1 MDRINNYPKPR
12 RHEPRML
19 DTSQNLIVID
29 GRIRT
34 TEIES
39 CRYEAPNRCC
49 IVFVGNPK
57 EYAYRADN
65 VGWLRNPEA
74 LNPTDYRLVHNE
86 RRLTYIA
93 AIFRFRDNS
102 QVYWHIRFE
111 NGAERSYK
119 SSDLQITSSCLADP
133 ASHNIF
139 QYLQQ
144 VAATNALPGDDGTAL
159 LAKQYDKV
167 RFVSDETALA
177 TYLNPGLFK
186 PRTYAKRQL
195 IYPFGS
201 NTSQLKAVQKAFE
214 HSISVIQGPPGT
226 GKTQTILNIIANILV
241 AGKTVLVVSN
251 NNSATDNVLEKL
263 IKYEFGFLAAPL
275 GNADNK
281 QRFIECQESEKQYP
295 KALASW
301 HAAEANRPE
310 FLERIDRQIKR
321 LNHLFAKQERLAI
334 ARQELQVL
342 ETERHHFER
351 EIGASDYKIALRKTR
366 SIPRLTRLW
375 FDLQRFAEDA
385 ALRPGF
391 FGNMRQKLR
400 WIAIRLR
407 SRQLLKGLSRDFF
420 QRDLST
426 IVSDLQAALYHA
438 RLKALRTEIA
448 ALEAYIASQH
458 AEEQTKRLS
467 EWSML
472 FLKNT
477 LYRKYG
483 TDHPK
488 PIFRSDDFYFRPQE
502 VLDEYPVVLSTTFSA
517 RSSLSPETIYDYV
530 IMDEASQVSI
540 ETGAL
545 ALSVAQN
552 AVIVGDS
559 MQLPNVVTPEARL
572 KLDEIAG
579 QFTLPRSYDCARN
592 SFLESLCRTIP
603 GVPQTLLKEHYRCH
617 PKIIDFCNRKFYG
630 GALVIMTRD
639 NDDCDVICAVKTV
652 EGNHKHGHMN
662 QREIDVIR
670 KEVLP
675 TLPHKAENIGIIAP
689 YNAQV
694 DALQQQIGA
703 TVDIA
708 TVHKFQGREK
718 DAIVMCTVDNQISD
732 FVDDPNLLNVAV
744 SRAKQ
749 KFCLVVT
756 GNKQQKSGNISDLLA
771 YIEYNNFTVTE
782 SKIRSIFDYLYK
794 QYTEARMAYL
804 ATRKRVSEYDSENLT
819 YALIEDILH
828 NNAAMRHLDV
838 VCHLPLRMLLRDF
851 SLLDDVERRY
861 AGNSLT
867 HIDFLIYNKVGKQPV
882 LAIETDGFSY
892 HQEGS
897 RQKERDEMKDRI
909 LALYGIPCERLSTA
923 ESDERERIE
932 IRLKEILHI
941 DYILPGK

>member
-1 MDRINNYPKPR
+1 MN
-12 RHEPRML
+12 
-19 DTSQNLIVID
+19 S
-29 GRIRT
+29 
-34 TEIES
+34 
-39 CRYEAPNRCC
+39 RYY
-49 IVFVGNPK
+49 IVFAGNPK
-57 EYAYRADN
+57 EYAYRADK
-65 VGWLRNPEA
+65 VWWLRNPEA

-86 RRLTYIA
+86 RRLTHIA
-93 AIFRFRDNS
+93 AIFRFRDDS
-102 QVYWHIRFE
+102 QAYWHIRFE
-111 NGAERSYK
+111 NGTERSYK
-119 SSDLQITSSCLADP
+119 GSDLQVTASCLADP

-263 IKYEFGFLAAPL
+263 IKYEFGFFAAPL
-275 GNADNK
+275 GNSDNK
-281 QRFIECQESEKQYP
+281 QRFIESQEKEKQYP
-295 KALASW
+295 KVLASW
-301 HAAEANRPE
+301 RLDEANRPE
-310 FLERIDRQIKR
+310 FLEQIDRQIELLHR
-321 LNHLFAKQERLAI
+321 LFAKQERLAI
-334 ARQELQVL
+334 AKQELQAL
-342 ETERHHFER
+342 ETERRHFER
-351 EIGASDYKIALRKTR
+351 EIGASDYKITLRKTGN
-366 SIPRLTRLW
+366 IPRLTRLW
-375 FDLQRFAEDA
+375 FDLQQFAEDA
-385 ALRPGF
+385 ALRSGF
-391 FGNMRQKLR
+391 FGNMRVKFR

-407 SRQLLKGLSRDFF
+407 SQQLLKGLSHGFF
-420 QRDLST
+420 QRDLSA
-426 IVSDLQAALYHA
+426 IVSDLQAAIYDA
-438 RLKALRTEIA
+438 RLKALRAEIA
-448 ALEAYIASQH
+448 ELEAYIISQN
-458 AEEQTKRLS
+458 AEEQTKHLS
-467 EWSML
+467 EWSMQ
-472 FLKNT
+472 FLKNA
-477 LYRKYG
+477 LHRKYG
-483 TDHPK
+483 VDHPK
-488 PIFRSDDFYFRPQE
+488 PIFLSTDLYFKAQE
-502 VLDEYPVVLSTTFSA
+502 VLNEYPVVLSTTFSA
-517 RSSLSPETIYDYV
+517 RSCLSSETIYDYV
-530 IMDEASQVSI
+530 IMDEASQVSV

-545 ALSVAQN
+545 ALSCARN

-572 KLDEIAG
+572 KLDEIAV
-579 QFTLPRSYDCARN
+579 QFPIPQSYDCARN
-592 SFLESLCRTIP
+592 SFLESVCRSISS
-603 GVPQTLLKEHYRCH
+603 VPQTLLKEHYRCH

-630 GALVIMTRD
+630 SNLIIMTRD
-639 NDDCDVICAVKTV
+639 NGEPDVICAIKTV
-652 EGNHKHGHMN
+652 EGNHDRHHVN

-675 TLPHKAENIGIIAP
+675 TLSYEAEHIGIIAP

-703 TVDIA
+703 SVDIA

-718 DAIVMCTVDNQISD
+718 DAIIMSTVENQISD

-804 ATRKRVSEYDSENLT
+804 TTRKRVSKYDSENLT
-819 YALIEDILH
+819 FALIEDILR

-861 AGNSLT
+861 AGNGLT
-867 HIDFLIYNKVGKQPV
+867 HLDFLIYNKVGKQPV

-909 LALYGIPCERLSTA
+909 LELYGIPCERLSTA

>member
-1 MDRINNYPKPR
+1 
-12 RHEPRML
+12 ML
-19 DTSQNLIVID
+19 DTSQNLIVIN
-29 GRIRT
+29 GCIRT
-34 TEIES
+34 AQIER
-39 CRYEAPNRCC
+39 CRYEAPNKYY
-49 IVFVGNPK
+49 IVFAGNPK
-57 EYAYRADN
+57 EYAYRADK
-65 VGWLRNPEA
+65 VWWLRNPEA

-86 RRLTYIA
+86 RRLTHIA
-93 AIFRFRDNS
+93 AIFRFRDDS
-102 QVYWHIRFE
+102 QAYWHIRFE
-111 NGAERSYK
+111 NGTERSYK
-119 SSDLQITSSCLADP
+119 GSDLQVTASCLADP

-251 NNSATDNVLEKL
+251 NNSATDNVLGKL
-263 IKYEFGFLAAPL
+263 IKYEFGFFAAPL
-275 GNADNK
+275 GNSDNK
-281 QRFIECQESEKQYP
+281 QRFIESQEKEKQYP
-295 KALASW
+295 KVLASW
-301 HAAEANRPE
+301 RLDEANRPE
-310 FLERIDRQIKR
+310 FLEQIDRQIELLHR
-321 LNHLFAKQERLAI
+321 LFAKQERLAI
-334 ARQELQVL
+334 AKQELQAL
-342 ETERHHFER
+342 ETERRHFER
-351 EIGASDYKIALRKTR
+351 EIGASDYKITLRKTGN
-366 SIPRLTRLW
+366 IPRLTRLW
-375 FDLQRFAEDA
+375 FDLQQFAEDA
-385 ALRPGF
+385 ALRSGF
-391 FGNMRQKLR
+391 FGNMRVKFR

-407 SRQLLKGLSRDFF
+407 SQQLLKGLSHGFF
-420 QRDLST
+420 QRDLSA
-426 IVSDLQAALYHA
+426 IVSDLQAAIYDA
-438 RLKALRTEIA
+438 RLKALRAEIA
-448 ALEAYIASQH
+448 ELEAYIISQN
-458 AEEQTKRLS
+458 AEEQTKHLS
-467 EWSML
+467 EWSMQ
-472 FLKNT
+472 FLKNA
-477 LYRKYG
+477 LHRKYG
-483 TDHPK
+483 VDHPK
-488 PIFRSDDFYFRPQE
+488 PIFLSTDLYFKAQE
-502 VLDEYPVVLSTTFSA
+502 VLNEYPVVLSTTFSA
-517 RSSLSPETIYDYV
+517 RSCLSSETIYDYV
-530 IMDEASQVSI
+530 IMDEASQVSV

-545 ALSVAQN
+545 ALSCARN

-572 KLDEIAG
+572 KLDEIAV
-579 QFTLPRSYDCARN
+579 QFPIPQSYDCARN
-592 SFLESLCRTIP
+592 SFLESVCRSISS
-603 GVPQTLLKEHYRCH
+603 VPQTLLKEHYRCH

-630 GALVIMTRD
+630 SNLIIMTRD
-639 NDDCDVICAVKTV
+639 NGEPDVICAIKTV
-652 EGNHKHGHMN
+652 EGNHDRHHVN

-675 TLPHKAENIGIIAP
+675 TLSYEAEHIGIIAP

-703 TVDIA
+703 SVDIA

-718 DAIVMCTVDNQISD
+718 DAIIMSTVENQISD

-804 ATRKRVSEYDSENLT
+804 TTRKRVSKYDSENLT
-819 YALIEDILH
+819 FALIEDILR

-861 AGNSLT
+861 AGNGLT
-867 HIDFLIYNKVGKQPV
+867 HLDFLIYNKVGKQPV

-909 LALYGIPCERLSTA
+909 LELYGIPCERLSTA

-941 DYILPGK
+941 DYILPGKNSIV

>member
-1 MDRINNYPKPR
+1 
-12 RHEPRML
+12 ML
-19 DTSQNLIVID
+19 DTSQNLIVIN
-29 GRIRT
+29 GCIRT
-34 TEIES
+34 AQIER
-39 CRYEAPNRCC
+39 CRYEAPNKYY
-49 IVFVGNPK
+49 IVFAGNPK
-57 EYAYRADN
+57 EYAYRADK
-65 VGWLRNPEA
+65 VWWLRNPEA

-86 RRLTYIA
+86 RRLTHIA
-93 AIFRFRDNS
+93 AIFRFRDDS
-102 QVYWHIRFE
+102 QAYWHIRFE
-111 NGAERSYK
+111 NGTERSYK
-119 SSDLQITSSCLADP
+119 GSDLQVTASCLADP

-251 NNSATDNVLEKL
+251 NNSATDNVLGKL
-263 IKYEFGFLAAPL
+263 IKYEFGFFAAPL
-275 GNADNK
+275 GNSDNK
-281 QRFIECQESEKQYP
+281 QRFIESQEKEKQYP
-295 KALASW
+295 KVLASW
-301 HAAEANRPE
+301 RLDEANRPE
-310 FLERIDRQIKR
+310 FLEQIDRQIELLHR
-321 LNHLFAKQERLAI
+321 LFAKQERLAI
-334 ARQELQVL
+334 AKQELQAL
-342 ETERHHFER
+342 ETERRHFER
-351 EIGASDYKIALRKTR
+351 VIGASDYKITLRKTGN
-366 SIPRLTRLW
+366 IPRLTRLW
-375 FDLQRFAEDA
+375 FDLQQFAEDA
-385 ALRPGF
+385 ALRSGF
-391 FGNMRQKLR
+391 FGNMRVKFR

-407 SRQLLKGLSRDFF
+407 SQQLLKGLSHGFF
-420 QRDLST
+420 QRDLSA
-426 IVSDLQAALYHA
+426 IVSDLQAAIYDA
-438 RLKALRTEIA
+438 RLKALRAEIA
-448 ALEAYIASQH
+448 ELEAYIISQN
-458 AEEQTKRLS
+458 AEEQTKHLS
-467 EWSML
+467 EWSMQ
-472 FLKNT
+472 FLKNA
-477 LYRKYG
+477 LHRKYG
-483 TDHPK
+483 VDHPK
-488 PIFRSDDFYFRPQE
+488 PIFLSTDLYFKAQE
-502 VLDEYPVVLSTTFSA
+502 VLNEYPVVLSTTFSA
-517 RSSLSPETIYDYV
+517 RSCLSSETIYDYV
-530 IMDEASQVSI
+530 IMDEASQVSV

-545 ALSVAQN
+545 ALSCARN

-559 MQLPNVVTPEARL
+559 MQLPNVVTLGARL
-572 KLDEIAG
+572 KLDEIAV
-579 QFTLPRSYDCARN
+579 QFPIPQSYDCARN
-592 SFLESLCRTIP
+592 SFLESVCRSISS
-603 GVPQTLLKEHYRCH
+603 VPQTLLKEHYRCH

-630 GALVIMTRD
+630 SNLIIMTRD
-639 NDDCDVICAVKTV
+639 NGEPDVICAIKTV
-652 EGNHKHGHMN
+652 EGNHDRHHVN

-675 TLPHKAENIGIIAP
+675 TLSYEAEHIGIIAP

-703 TVDIA
+703 SVDIA

-718 DAIVMCTVDNQISD
+718 DAIIMSTVENQISD

-804 ATRKRVSEYDSENLT
+804 TTRKRVSKYDSENLT
-819 YALIEDILH
+819 FALIEDILR

-861 AGNSLT
+861 AGNGLT
-867 HIDFLIYNKVGKQPV
+867 HLDFLIYNKVGKQPV

-909 LALYGIPCERLSTA
+909 LELYGIPCERLSTA

>member
-1 MDRINNYPKPR
+1 
-12 RHEPRML
+12 ML
-19 DTSQNLIVID
+19 DTSQNLIVIN
-29 GRIRT
+29 GCIRT
-34 TEIES
+34 AQIER
-39 CRYEAPNRCC
+39 CRYEAPNKYY
-49 IVFVGNPK
+49 IVFAGNPK
-57 EYAYRADN
+57 EYAYRADK
-65 VGWLRNPEA
+65 VWWLRNPEA

-86 RRLTYIA
+86 RRLTHIA
-93 AIFRFRDNS
+93 AIFRFRDDS
-102 QVYWHIRFE
+102 QAYWHIRFE
-111 NGAERSYK
+111 NGTERSYK
-119 SSDLQITSSCLADP
+119 GSDLQVTASCLADP

-251 NNSATDNVLEKL
+251 NNSATDNVLGKL
-263 IKYEFGFLAAPL
+263 IKYEFGFFAAPL
-275 GNADNK
+275 GNSDNK
-281 QRFIECQESEKQYP
+281 QRFIESQEKEKQYP
-295 KALASW
+295 KVLASW
-301 HAAEANRPE
+301 RLDEANRPE
-310 FLERIDRQIKR
+310 FLEQIDRQIELLHR
-321 LNHLFAKQERLAI
+321 LFAKQERLAI
-334 ARQELQVL
+334 AKQELQAL
-342 ETERHHFER
+342 ETERRHFER
-351 EIGASDYKIALRKTR
+351 EIGASDYKITLRKTGN
-366 SIPRLTRLW
+366 IPRLTRLW
-375 FDLQRFAEDA
+375 FDLQQFAEDA
-385 ALRPGF
+385 ALRSGF
-391 FGNMRQKLR
+391 FGNMRVKFR

-407 SRQLLKGLSRDFF
+407 SQQLLKGLSHGFF
-420 QRDLST
+420 QRDLSA
-426 IVSDLQAALYHA
+426 IVSDLQAAIYDA
-438 RLKALRTEIA
+438 RLKALRAEIA
-448 ALEAYIASQH
+448 ELEAYIISQN
-458 AEEQTKRLS
+458 AEEQTKHLS
-467 EWSML
+467 EWSMQ
-472 FLKNT
+472 FLKNA
-477 LYRKYG
+477 LHRKYG
-483 TDHPK
+483 VDHPK
-488 PIFRSDDFYFRPQE
+488 PIFLSTDLYFKAQE
-502 VLDEYPVVLSTTFSA
+502 VLNEYPVVLSTTFSA
-517 RSSLSPETIYDYV
+517 RSCLSSETIYDYV
-530 IMDEASQVSI
+530 IMDEVSQVSV

-545 ALSVAQN
+545 ALSCARN

-559 MQLPNVVTPEARL
+559 MQLPNVVTPGARL
-572 KLDEIAG
+572 KLDEIAV
-579 QFTLPRSYDCARN
+579 QFPIPQSYDCARN
-592 SFLESLCRTIP
+592 SFLESVCRSISS
-603 GVPQTLLKEHYRCH
+603 VPQTLLKEHYRCH

-630 GALVIMTRD
+630 SNLIIMTRD
-639 NDDCDVICAVKTV
+639 NGEPDVICAIKTV
-652 EGNHKHGHMN
+652 EGNHDRHHVN

-675 TLPHKAENIGIIAP
+675 TLSYEAEHIGIIAP

-703 TVDIA
+703 SVDIA

-718 DAIVMCTVDNQISD
+718 DAIIMSTVENQISD

-804 ATRKRVSEYDSENLT
+804 TTRKRVSKYDSENLT
-819 YALIEDILH
+819 FALIEDILR

-861 AGNSLT
+861 AGNGLT
-867 HIDFLIYNKVGKQPV
+867 HLDFLIYNKVGKQPV

>member
-1 MDRINNYPKPR
+1 
-12 RHEPRML
+12 ML
-19 DTSQNLIVID
+19 DTSQNLIVIN
-29 GRIRT
+29 GCIRT
-34 TEIES
+34 AQIER
-39 CRYEAPNRCC
+39 CRYEAPNKYY
-49 IVFVGNPK
+49 IVFAGNPK
-57 EYAYRADN
+57 EYAYRADK
-65 VGWLRNPEA
+65 VWWLRNPEA

-86 RRLTYIA
+86 RRLTHIA
-93 AIFRFRDNS
+93 AIFRFRDDS
-102 QVYWHIRFE
+102 QAYWHIRFE
-111 NGAERSYK
+111 NGTERSYK
-119 SSDLQITSSCLADP
+119 GSDLQVTASCLADP

-251 NNSATDNVLEKL
+251 NNSATDNVLGKL
-263 IKYEFGFLAAPL
+263 IKYEFGFFAAPL
-275 GNADNK
+275 GNSDNK
-281 QRFIECQESEKQYP
+281 QRFIESQEKEKQYP
-295 KALASW
+295 KVLASW
-301 HAAEANRPE
+301 RLDEANRPE
-310 FLERIDRQIKR
+310 FLEQIDRQIELLHR
-321 LNHLFAKQERLAI
+321 LFAKQERLAI
-334 ARQELQVL
+334 AKQELQAL
-342 ETERHHFER
+342 ETERRHFER
-351 EIGASDYKIALRKTR
+351 VIGASDYKITLRKTGN
-366 SIPRLTRLW
+366 IPRLTRLW
-375 FDLQRFAEDA
+375 FDLQQFAEDA
-385 ALRPGF
+385 ALRSGF
-391 FGNMRQKLR
+391 FGNMRVKFR

-407 SRQLLKGLSRDFF
+407 SQQLLKGLSHGFF
-420 QRDLST
+420 QRDLSA
-426 IVSDLQAALYHA
+426 IVSDLQAAIYDA
-438 RLKALRTEIA
+438 RLKALRAEIA
-448 ALEAYIASQH
+448 ELEAYIISQN
-458 AEEQTKRLS
+458 AEEQTKHLS
-467 EWSML
+467 EWSMQ
-472 FLKNT
+472 FLKNA
-477 LYRKYG
+477 LHRKYG
-483 TDHPK
+483 VDHPK
-488 PIFRSDDFYFRPQE
+488 PIFLSTDLYFKAQE
-502 VLDEYPVVLSTTFSA
+502 VLNEYPVVLSTTFSA
-517 RSSLSPETIYDYV
+517 RSCLSSETIYDYV
-530 IMDEASQVSI
+530 IMDEASQVSV

-545 ALSVAQN
+545 ALSCARN

-559 MQLPNVVTPEARL
+559 MQLPNVVTPGARL
-572 KLDEIAG
+572 KLDEIAV
-579 QFTLPRSYDCARN
+579 QFPIPQSYDCARN
-592 SFLESLCRTIP
+592 SFLESVCRSISS
-603 GVPQTLLKEHYRCH
+603 VPQTLLKEHYRCH

-630 GALVIMTRD
+630 SNLIIMTRD
-639 NDDCDVICAVKTV
+639 NGEPDVICAIKTV
-652 EGNHKHGHMN
+652 EGNHDRHHVN

-675 TLPHKAENIGIIAP
+675 TLSYEAEHIGIIAP

-703 TVDIA
+703 SVDIA

-718 DAIVMCTVDNQISD
+718 DAIIMSTVENQISD

-804 ATRKRVSEYDSENLT
+804 TTRKRVSKYDSENLT
-819 YALIEDILH
+819 FALIEDILR

-861 AGNSLT
+861 AGNGLT
-867 HIDFLIYNKVGKQPV
+867 HLDFLIYNKVGKQPV

-909 LALYGIPCERLSTA
+909 LELYGIPCERLSTA

>member
-1 MDRINNYPKPR
+1 
-12 RHEPRML
+12 ML
-19 DTSQNLIVID
+19 DTSQNLIVIN
-29 GRIRT
+29 GCIRT
-34 TEIES
+34 AQIER
-39 CRYEAPNRCC
+39 CRYEAPNKYY
-49 IVFVGNPK
+49 IVFAGNPK
-57 EYAYRADN
+57 EYAYRADK
-65 VGWLRNPEA
+65 VWWLRNPEA

-86 RRLTYIA
+86 RRLTHIA
-93 AIFRFRDNS
+93 AIFRFRDDS
-102 QVYWHIRFE
+102 QAYWHIRFE
-111 NGAERSYK
+111 NGTERSYK
-119 SSDLQITSSCLADP
+119 GSDLQVTASCLADP

-251 NNSATDNVLEKL
+251 NNSATDNVLGKL
-263 IKYEFGFLAAPL
+263 IKYEFGFFAAPL
-275 GNADNK
+275 GNSDNK
-281 QRFIECQESEKQYP
+281 QRFIESQEKEKQYP
-295 KALASW
+295 KVLASW
-301 HAAEANRPE
+301 RLDEANRPE
-310 FLERIDRQIKR
+310 FLEQIDRQIELLHR
-321 LNHLFAKQERLAI
+321 LFAKQERLAI
-334 ARQELQVL
+334 AKQELQAL
-342 ETERHHFER
+342 ETERRHFER
-351 EIGASDYKIALRKTR
+351 EIGASDYKITLRKTGN
-366 SIPRLTRLW
+366 IPRLTRLW
-375 FDLQRFAEDA
+375 FDLQQFAEDA
-385 ALRPGF
+385 ALRSGF
-391 FGNMRQKLR
+391 FGNMRVKFR

-407 SRQLLKGLSRDFF
+407 SQQLLKGLSHGFF
-420 QRDLST
+420 QRDLSA
-426 IVSDLQAALYHA
+426 IVSDLQAAIYDA
-438 RLKALRTEIA
+438 RLKALRAEIA
-448 ALEAYIASQH
+448 ELEAYIISQN
-458 AEEQTKRLS
+458 AEEQTKHLS
-467 EWSML
+467 EWSMQ
-472 FLKNT
+472 FLKNA
-477 LYRKYG
+477 LHRKYG
-483 TDHPK
+483 VDHPK
-488 PIFRSDDFYFRPQE
+488 PIFLSTDLYFKAQE
-502 VLDEYPVVLSTTFSA
+502 VLNEYPVVLSTTFSA
-517 RSSLSPETIYDYV
+517 RSCLSSETIYDYV
-530 IMDEASQVSI
+530 IMDEASQVSV

-545 ALSVAQN
+545 ALSCARN

-559 MQLPNVVTPEARL
+559 MQLSNVVTPGARL
-572 KLDEIAG
+572 KLDEIAV
-579 QFTLPRSYDCARN
+579 QFPIPQSYDCARN
-592 SFLESLCRTIP
+592 SFLESVCRSISS
-603 GVPQTLLKEHYRCH
+603 VPQTLLKEHYRCH

-630 GALVIMTRD
+630 SNLIIMTRD
-639 NDDCDVICAVKTV
+639 NGEPDVICAIKTV
-652 EGNHKHGHMN
+652 EGNHDRHHVN

-675 TLPHKAENIGIIAP
+675 TLSYEAEHIGIIAP

-703 TVDIA
+703 SVDIA

-718 DAIVMCTVDNQISD
+718 DAIIMSTVENQISD

-804 ATRKRVSEYDSENLT
+804 TTRKRVSKYDSENLT
-819 YALIEDILH
+819 FALIEDILR

-861 AGNSLT
+861 AGNGLT
-867 HIDFLIYNKVGKQPV
+867 HLDFLIYNKVGKQPV

-909 LALYGIPCERLSTA
+909 LELYGIPCERLSTA

-941 DYILPGK
+941 DYIMPGK

>member
-1 MDRINNYPKPR
+1 
-12 RHEPRML
+12 ML
-19 DTSQNLIVID
+19 DTSQNLIVIN
-29 GRIRT
+29 GCIRT
-34 TEIES
+34 AQIER
-39 CRYEAPNRCC
+39 CRYEAPNKYY
-49 IVFVGNPK
+49 IVFAGNPK
-57 EYAYRADN
+57 EYAYRADK
-65 VGWLRNPEA
+65 VWWLRNPEA

-86 RRLTYIA
+86 RRLTHIA
-93 AIFRFRDNS
+93 AIFRFRDDS
-102 QVYWHIRFE
+102 QAYWHIRFE
-111 NGAERSYK
+111 NGTERSYK
-119 SSDLQITSSCLADP
+119 GSDLQVTASCLADP

-263 IKYEFGFLAAPL
+263 IKYEFGFFAAPL
-275 GNADNK
+275 GNSDNK
-281 QRFIECQESEKQYP
+281 QRFIESQEKEKQYP
-295 KALASW
+295 KVLASW
-301 HAAEANRPE
+301 RLDEANRPE
-310 FLERIDRQIKR
+310 FLEQIDRQIELLHR
-321 LNHLFAKQERLAI
+321 LFAKQERLAI
-334 ARQELQVL
+334 AKQELQAL
-342 ETERHHFER
+342 ETERRHFER
-351 EIGASDYKIALRKTR
+351 EIGASDYKITLRKTGN
-366 SIPRLTRLW
+366 IPRLTRLW
-375 FDLQRFAEDA
+375 FDLQQFAGDA
-385 ALRPGF
+385 ALRSGF
-391 FGNMRQKLR
+391 FGNMRVKFR

-407 SRQLLKGLSRDFF
+407 SQQLLKGLSHGFF
-420 QRDLST
+420 QRDLSA
-426 IVSDLQAALYHA
+426 IVSDLQAAIYDA
-438 RLKALRTEIA
+438 RLKALRAEIA
-448 ALEAYIASQH
+448 ELEAYITSQN
-458 AEEQTKRLS
+458 AEEQTKHLS
-467 EWSML
+467 EWSMQ
-472 FLKNT
+472 FLKNA
-477 LYRKYG
+477 LHRKYG
-483 TDHPK
+483 VDHPK
-488 PIFRSDDFYFRPQE
+488 PIFLSTDLYFKAQE
-502 VLDEYPVVLSTTFSA
+502 VLNEYPVVLSTTFSA
-517 RSSLSPETIYDYV
+517 RSCLSSETIYDYV
-530 IMDEASQVSI
+530 IMDEASQVSV

-545 ALSVAQN
+545 ALSCARN

-559 MQLPNVVTPEARL
+559 MQLPNVVTPGARL
-572 KLDEIAG
+572 KLDEIAV
-579 QFTLPRSYDCARN
+579 QFPIPQSYDCARN
-592 SFLESLCRTIP
+592 SFLESVCRSISS
-603 GVPQTLLKEHYRCH
+603 VPQTLLKEHYRCH

-630 GALVIMTRD
+630 SNLIIMTRD
-639 NDDCDVICAVKTV
+639 NGEPDVICAIKTV
-652 EGNHKHGHMN
+652 EGNHDRHHVN

-675 TLPHKAENIGIIAP
+675 TLSYEAEHIGIIAP

-703 TVDIA
+703 SVDIA

-718 DAIVMCTVDNQISD
+718 DAIIMSTVENQISD

-804 ATRKRVSEYDSENLT
+804 TTRKRVSKYDSENLIF
-819 YALIEDILH
+819 ALIEDILR

-861 AGNSLT
+861 AGNGLT
-867 HIDFLIYNKVGKQPV
+867 HLDFLIYNKVGKQPV

-909 LALYGIPCERLSTA
+909 LELYGIPCERLSTA

-941 DYILPGK
+941 DYIMPGK

>member
-1 MDRINNYPKPR
+1 
-12 RHEPRML
+12 ML
-19 DTSQNLIVID
+19 DTSQNLIVIN
-29 GRIRT
+29 GCIRT
-34 TEIES
+34 AQIER
-39 CRYEAPNRCC
+39 CRYEAPNKYY
-49 IVFVGNPK
+49 IVFAGNPK
-57 EYAYRADN
+57 EYAYRADK
-65 VGWLRNPEA
+65 VWWLRNPEA

-86 RRLTYIA
+86 RRLTHIA
-93 AIFRFRDNS
+93 AIFRFRDDS
-102 QVYWHIRFE
+102 QAYWHIRFE
-111 NGAERSYK
+111 NGTERSYK
-119 SSDLQITSSCLADP
+119 GSDLQVTASCLADP

-263 IKYEFGFLAAPL
+263 IKYEFGFFAAPL
-275 GNADNK
+275 GNSDNK
-281 QRFIECQESEKQYP
+281 QRFIESQEKEKQYP
-295 KALASW
+295 KVLASW
-301 HAAEANRPE
+301 RLDEANRPE
-310 FLERIDRQIKR
+310 FLEQIDRQIELLHR
-321 LNHLFAKQERLAI
+321 LFAKQERLAI
-334 ARQELQVL
+334 AKQELQAL
-342 ETERHHFER
+342 ETERRHFER
-351 EIGASDYKIALRKTR
+351 EIGASDYKITLRKTGN
-366 SIPRLTRLW
+366 IPRLTRLW
-375 FDLQRFAEDA
+375 FDLQQFAEDA
-385 ALRPGF
+385 ALRSGF
-391 FGNMRQKLR
+391 FGNMRVKFR

-407 SRQLLKGLSRDFF
+407 SQQLLKGLSHGFF
-420 QRDLST
+420 QRDLSA
-426 IVSDLQAALYHA
+426 IVSDLQAAIYDA
-438 RLKALRTEIA
+438 RLKALRAEIA
-448 ALEAYIASQH
+448 ELEAYIISQN
-458 AEEQTKRLS
+458 AEEQTKHLS
-467 EWSML
+467 EWSMQ
-472 FLKNT
+472 FLKNA
-477 LYRKYG
+477 LHRKYG
-483 TDHPK
+483 VDHPK
-488 PIFRSDDFYFRPQE
+488 PIFLFTDLYFKAQE
-502 VLDEYPVVLSTTFSA
+502 VLNEYPVVLSTTFSA
-517 RSSLSPETIYDYV
+517 RSCLSSETIYDYV
-530 IMDEASQVSI
+530 IMDEASQVSV

-545 ALSVAQN
+545 ALSCARN

-572 KLDEIAG
+572 KLDEIAV
-579 QFTLPRSYDCARN
+579 QFPIPQSYDCARN
-592 SFLESLCRTIP
+592 SFLESVCRSISS
-603 GVPQTLLKEHYRCH
+603 VPQTLLKEHYRCH

-630 GALVIMTRD
+630 SNLIIMTRD
-639 NDDCDVICAVKTV
+639 NGEPDVICAIKTV
-652 EGNHKHGHMN
+652 EGNHDRHHVN

-675 TLPHKAENIGIIAP
+675 TLSYEAEHIGIIAP

-703 TVDIA
+703 SVDIA

-718 DAIVMCTVDNQISD
+718 DAIIMSTVENQISD

-804 ATRKRVSEYDSENLT
+804 TTRKRVSKYDSENLT
-819 YALIEDILH
+819 FALIEDILR

-861 AGNSLT
+861 AGNGLT
-867 HIDFLIYNKVGKQPV
+867 HLDFLIYNKVGKQPV

-909 LALYGIPCERLSTA
+909 LELYGIPCERLSTA